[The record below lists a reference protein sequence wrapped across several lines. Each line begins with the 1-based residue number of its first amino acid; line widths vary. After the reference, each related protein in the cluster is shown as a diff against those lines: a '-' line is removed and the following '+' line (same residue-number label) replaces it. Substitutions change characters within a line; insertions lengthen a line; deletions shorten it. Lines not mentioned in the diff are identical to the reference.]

1 MKRNKGADVV
11 LKETLAIIIEQLS
24 EDDKECLMNAFMPE
38 HISDIFKKHCSSWE
52 FMDNYGGEDMGSD
65 FWAVWRFGGEV
76 FVKFYGWYASHYG
89 SEYRGY
95 VFVEPKEKTI
105 IVYE

>member
-1 MKRNKGADVV
+1 MA

-24 EDDKECLMNAFMPE
+24 EDEKEYLMNGCMLE
-38 HISDIFKKHCSSWE
+38 NVSDIFKQHCSSWKL
-52 FMDNYGGEDMGSD
+52 MDNYGGEDMGSD

-95 VFVEPKEKTI
+95 EFVNPQQKIVT
-105 IVYE
+105 VYE